1 MNTQN
6 IGTNFTTTGPV
17 FTNKPG
23 TKTKQFSSVPSDS
36 FTKTDAETAPKGIDL
51 GKAASILARTNSLK
65 GNQVWKRKT
74 DHRFTSFPVQ
84 GNTNNVYIGSI
95 NDVNNENSNRL
106 LALDA
111 DSGETKWE
119 FKTNG
124 GCRSSVTV
132 GPDETVYACCYKT
145 GIFAVDGNS
154 GREKWNFKE
163 EGRGFGMTPTLGSD
177 GTLYAGSPS
186 GKVYAIDSKTGNKLW
201 DFKTG
206 NEVYSAPL
214 LGKDDTVYVGS
225 YDKKFY
231 ALDRKTGKEKWSV
244 DTGDRMLADPVYGQD
259 DTVYVSSGNKILALD
274 GKDGSEKW
282 RFETDGDA
290 GTAILSKDGTLYV
303 GDWNG
308 AVHAIDTKSHKQLWK
323 KEFKGMT
330 REKPAL
336 SPDGKLF
343 ITAGGKLQVLD
354 AKTGN
359 SSWEFNSEERQS
371 FGGISLG
378 SDGKAYLATEEKS
391 IFAVVYDLE
400 DFLNSDK
407 QTSSSENVADGKD
420 NQPSETKPME
430 ITVGDGFVDIG
441 GVKLNVNK

>member
-1 MNTQN
+1 MKSQN
-6 IGTNFTTTGPV
+6 IGSNFTQTGPA
-17 FTNKPG
+17 FNTKPG
-23 TKTKQFSSVPSDS
+23 ARTNQFASLPSDS
-36 FTKTDAETAPKGIDL
+36 FTKSETGFQGIDL
-51 GKAASILARTNSLK
+51 NKAASILARTNSLK

-74 DHRFTSFPVQ
+74 DHRFTSSPVQ
-84 GNTNNVYIGSI
+84 GNSNNVYIGSI
-95 NDVNNENSNRL
+95 NDVNYENSNRL

-111 DSGETKWE
+111 NSGETKWE

-124 GCRSSVTV
+124 GCNSAVTV

-145 GIFAVDGNS
+145 GIFAVDGNT
-154 GREKWNFKE
+154 GRKKWNFNE
-163 EGRGFGMTPTLGSD
+163 DGSGFGMTPTLGSD
-177 GTLYAGSPS
+177 GTLYAGSPN
-186 GKVYAIDSKTGNKLW
+186 GKVYAIDGKTGNKLW

-214 LGKDDTVYVGS
+214 LGKDDTVFVGS

-244 DTGDRMLADPVYGQD
+244 DTGDRMFADPVYGQD

-274 GKDGSEKW
+274 GKDGAEKW
-282 RFETDGDA
+282 RFETNGDA
-290 GTAILSKDGTLYV
+290 GTAILGKDGTLYV
-303 GDWNG
+303 GEWNG
-308 AVHAIDTKSHKQLWK
+308 GVYAIDTKSHKQLWK

-336 SPDGKLF
+336 SPDDKLF

-359 SSWEFNSEERQS
+359 SSWEFDSEEKQS
-371 FGGISLG
+371 FGGLSLG
-378 SDGKAYLATEEKS
+378 SDGKAYLATEDKS

-400 DFLNSDK
+400 DFLNSEK
-407 QTSSSENVADGKD
+407 QTASSENVTGGKD

-430 ITVGDGFVDIG
+430 IKVGDGFVDIG